1 MNSIAESM
9 DQPAVN
15 EQTVEVESIQ
25 VLNAC
30 AAKFKKI
37 QNQGLSYYGHVK
49 GVDWDLQ
56 KGVCVEFVKHIE
68 KKFAKGGKFHGFLKE
83 NSSTEAVDVF
93 NSYIENKNFSIFVD
107 AVMSNLCNEANAPS
121 RSSINEGYVVFSH
134 YKTKGEEEDLGRIL
148 IVMLG
153 KRGGFDFTND
163 TALEPKSAESL
174 NLEDFRQAAML
185 DLTLFNTI
193 YPINDGDSYLKFI
206 KGKSQSSFFNVA
218 LGCDDYMPSK
228 QCVENLKNALN
239 SFISQVGEN
248 LTAGTRKTIRERVG
262 HFIESSGGKTVT
274 LKQVQQVI
282 DKYLPENSSLYG
294 NFTQYVNSNSDL
306 FPVSEEFQPSHATAK
321 KFGFVKVKLPSGDF
335 IGDVKISAIKVGDLS
350 SGDLTVDND
359 YCYMRIKLPHELSK
373 IIKDLIKNDE

>member
-9 DQPAVN
+9 DQPAAN
-15 EQTVEVESIQ
+15 EQIVEVESIQ

-30 AAKFKKI
+30 AAKFKII
-37 QNQGLSYYGHVK
+37 QNQGLAHYGHVK

-56 KGVCVEFVKHIE
+56 KSVCVEFVKHIE

-83 NSSTEAVDVF
+83 NSSTEAVNVF
-93 NSYIENKNFSIFVD
+93 NSYIKNKNFGVFVNS
-107 AVMSNLCNEANAPS
+107 VMSNLCDKANDLQS
-121 RSSINEGYVVFSH
+121 LSISEGYVVFSH
-134 YKTKGEEEDLGRIL
+134 YKNKGEEDDLGRVL
-148 IVMLG
+148 VVMLG
-153 KRGGFDFTND
+153 KKVGFDFTNE
-163 TALEPKSAESL
+163 TTLEPKSAENL

-193 YPINDGDSYLKFI
+193 YPANDGDSYLKFI

-228 QCVENLKNALN
+228 QCVENLKGALK
-239 SFISQVGEN
+239 SFISQDGAN
-248 LTAGTRKTIRERVG
+248 LTVGTRMTIRERVE

-282 DKYLPENSSLYG
+282 DKCLPENSSLYG
-294 NFTQYVNSNSDL
+294 KFTKYVNSNSDL

-335 IGDVKISAIKVGDLS
+335 IGDIKISAIKVGDVS
-350 SGDLTVDND
+350 SGDLTIDED
-359 YCYMRIKLPHELSK
+359 YCYMRIKLPHEISST
-373 IIKDLIKNDE
+373 IKDLIKNDE